1 MTAELLGQAQMS
13 DFSKLAINQFTTLH
27 QWSLPQAI
35 EGYARN
41 GVHAIGIVRDK
52 LQEVGVTGAKRLLR
66 AHDMTVT
73 CICVGG
79 LFTDVEEERFR
90 ANLNSTRRVIDEAAE
105 LNAEC
110 VVLVAGGLPEGSRDL
125 PAARARCLEGLAEV
139 LPYAKSCGVT
149 LALEPLHPMICAF
162 RSCLSTL
169 GQANDW
175 IEALGAG
182 PELGIVVDVYHVWWD
197 PDMER
202 EIERAAGR
210 IVSVP
215 CVRLAVGYDRLAAGP
230 GHDGRRCD
238 RYTPHSTVGRGYGVR
253 WISRGR
259 DLFGAELVEARSG
272 RGGCD
277 RQGPLFVGRHLIC
290 SSYSQIPFGKG
301 TEEGPLC

>member
-1 MTAELLGQAQMS
+1 MS

-52 LQEVGVTGAKRLLR
+52 LQEVGVAEAKWLLR

-79 LFTDVEEERFR
+79 LLTDADEERFR
-90 ANLNSTRRVIDEAAE
+90 ANLDSTRRVIDEAAE

-110 VVLVAGGLPEGSRDL
+110 VVFVAGGLPEGSRDL

-139 LPYAKSCGVT
+139 LPYAKSAGVT

-197 PDMER
+197 PEMER

-210 IVSVP
+210 IVSLHV
-215 CVRLAVGYDRLAAGP
+215 CDWLLDTTDLRLDRGMM
-230 GHDGRRCD
+230 GDGVIDIRRI
-238 RYTPHSTVGRGYGVR
+238 RS
-253 WISRGR
+253 
-259 DLFGAELVEARSG
+259 LVEATGYDGYREVEIFSE
-272 RGGCD
+272 RNWWKRD
-277 RQGPLFVGRHLIC
+277 PDEVVAIAKARYLSDVI
-290 SSYSQIPFGKG
+290 
-301 TEEGPLC
+301 

>member
-1 MTAELLGQAQMS
+1 MS

-52 LQEVGVTGAKRLLR
+52 LQEVSVVEAKRLLR

-79 LFTDVEEERFR
+79 LLTDADEELFR
-90 ANLNSTRRVIDEAAE
+90 ANLDSTRRVIDEAAE

-110 VVLVAGGLPEGSRDL
+110 VVFVAGGLPEGSRDL
-125 PAARARCLEGLAEV
+125 PAARARCLEGIAEV
-139 LPYAKSCGVT
+139 LPYAKSAGVT

-210 IVSVP
+210 IVSFHV
-215 CVRLAVGYDRLAAGP
+215 CDWLLDTTDLRLDRGMM
-230 GHDGRRCD
+230 GDGVIDIRRI
-238 RYTPHSTVGRGYGVR
+238 RQ
-253 WISRGR
+253 
-259 DLFGAELVEARSG
+259 LVEATGYDGYREVEIFSE
-272 RGGCD
+272 RNWWKRD
-277 RQGPLFVGRHLIC
+277 PDEVVAITKTRYLSDVV
-290 SSYSQIPFGKG
+290 
-301 TEEGPLC
+301 